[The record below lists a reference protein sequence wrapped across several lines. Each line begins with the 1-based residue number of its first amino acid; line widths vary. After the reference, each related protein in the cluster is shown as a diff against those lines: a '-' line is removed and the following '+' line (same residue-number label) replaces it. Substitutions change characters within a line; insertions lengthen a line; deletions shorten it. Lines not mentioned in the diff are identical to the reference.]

1 MSRKIMYI
9 VEMKGEGEY
18 NRHIR
23 KDRGKYMILGG
34 LFYRN

>member
-1 MSRKIMYI
+1 MCI

-23 KDRGKYMILGG
+23 KDSCQF
-34 LFYRN
+34 FYENLI

>member
-1 MSRKIMYI
+1 MCI

-23 KDRGKYMILGG
+23 KDSCQF
-34 LFYRN
+34 FYEKLI